1 MKLLVE
7 IPDTLKQIA
16 DEEDAKTFS
25 HIMWQAIMMDVVK
38 NGQPIPDDCEI
49 LTKEAYEDLC
59 KRASMSEQERWQKGL
74 D

>member
-38 NGQPIPDDCEI
+38 NGHPIPDDCEI
-49 LTKEAYEDLC
+49 LTKKSL
-59 KRASMSEQERWQKGL
+59 
-74 D
+74 